1 MTKCAC
7 GKEFRLGP
15 GQGHNRLYDKHCSRY
30 CQIYY
35 EDPDKYPDVLK
46 SDSKHHKNQWIKPK
60 IEVKCDACEKT
71 LLLAPY
77 EKEGNK
83 HFCSKSCW
91 RELVTTKKGMIHWTV
106 LKIVKLYGP
115 ISAKGVAERYCTNN
129 TIMTSR
135 TAANI
140 LKLFRARGIVEW
152 IEPPIE
158 NLSSPT
164 TYKIKTDIP
173 LGIIV
178 KDKIKLKG

>member
-1 MTKCAC
+1 MLKKIKHPSLLPLISYFSTRQVSEAC
-7 GKEFRLGP
+7 IARV
-15 GQGHNRLYDKHCSRY
+15 QMDIISHMD
-30 CQIYY
+30 I
-35 EDPDKYPDVLK
+35 
-46 SDSKHHKNQWIKPK
+46 
-60 IEVKCDACEKT
+60 
-71 LLLAPY
+71 
-77 EKEGNK
+77 
-83 HFCSKSCW
+83 
-91 RELVTTKKGMIHWTV
+91 

-178 KDKIKLKG
+178 KDKIKLKS